1 LIYALNMRKWGAVLV
16 GGVILLSTAAPV
28 IAAAPKAGA
37 SCSKL
42 GITSTSAGIK
52 YTCVKSGKKLV
63 WNKGVAAPKPT
74 PTPTAI
80 GDPIGAVGS
89 TPTPTPTPSPT
100 PTPTPTVKPVV
111 ENATAKKA
119 FDIIQSARV
128 QNPQLTYTYKIGSYA
143 APDVAKVVQRY
154 VENAAQIYSLF
165 LDSPRVVTI
174 HVYTEK
180 DMPALLESTLFA
192 NQVGLIFFT
201 DSWKKDPSEVNS
213 AYGFPGTF
221 YNSECTVSTN
231 QCTGPIGQ
239 AGAAYPSRATAAT
252 LDLHAL
258 SVPSHELFHVVQ
270 DFYRFNGKPQYAV
283 TEEVKDLSMRPIF
296 REGGAT
302 FMAYSSS
309 LTDFAQYEIGLIFDK
324 NWLAKEFP
332 NDFKALNSAEDVV
345 SLLVKLERLD
355 RSGRLYG
362 LGTFLHEWLIAN
374 YGLDKFITLT
384 KKHNVGK
391 EFNQL
396 FTETYGITLVEAY
409 TKAAPH
415 ILERIKN

>member
-1 LIYALNMRKWGAVLV
+1 MRKRILVLLIV
-16 GGVILLSTAAPV
+16 TLIAALLGPMATAAIKPGTTCKKV
-28 IAAAPKAGA
+28 GQ
-37 SCSKL
+37 
-42 GITSTSAGIK
+42 TSTSVGVK

-63 WNKGVAAPKPT
+63 WNKGVAVPKPT

-89 TPTPTPTPSPT
+89 TPTPTPTL
-100 PTPTPTVKPVV
+100 TVKPVV
-111 ENATAKKA
+111 INATAKKA

-128 QNPQLTYTYKIGSYA
+128 QNPQLTFTYKIGTFA

-180 DMPALLESTLFA
+180 DMPVLLESTLFA
-192 NQVGLIFFT
+192 NQTGLIRFT
-201 DSWKKDPSEVNS
+201 DSWKQDPSEVNS

-221 YNSECTVSTN
+221 YNSECSVSTN

-239 AGAAYPSRATAAT
+239 AGAAYPSRATATT

-258 SVPSHELFHVVQ
+258 SVPSHELFHVMQ
-270 DFYRFNGKPQYAV
+270 DYYRFNGKPQFAV
-283 TEEVKDLSMRPIF
+283 TEEVKDLSMRPVF

-332 NDFKALNSAEDVV
+332 NDFKALNSPEDVV
-345 SLLVKLERLD
+345 ALLVKLERLD

-362 LGTFLHEWLIAN
+362 LGTFLHECLIAN

-391 EFNQL
+391 DFNQL